1 MDKDS
6 WILLGA
12 FVAIGMCIFVYLSYT
27 GTVNIDWNAVFNVK
41 TYPKN

>member
-6 WILLGA
+6 WVILIA
-12 FVAIGMCIFVYLSYT
+12 FVVIVLGVFIYLAST